1 LDKALTKFNEALNH
15 NKTLRAEIDD
25 LRRERTVFTGIY
37 KKLEKDLNEKK
48 KAMAQIIELSNMAY
62 EQRDNH
68 QVEVSG
74 H

>member
-1 LDKALTKFNEALNH
+1 M
-15 NKTLRAEIDD
+15 
-25 LRRERTVFTGIY
+25 FTGIY

-74 H
+74 ES